1 MGNPMKY
8 LISLFLTTILLS
20 CGNDNSELYLIL
32 RDENKDLFDKNN
44 ELVKSIEGKNQQIE
58 MKIDSIETR
67 QIDFIR
73 NLDDKIMKKQKRQE
87 EIDYMNSE
95 EYEVEI
101 EGGNI

>member
-1 MGNPMKY
+1 MKY

-67 QIDFIR
+67 Q
-73 NLDDKIMKKQKRQE
+73 LDDTKTLNDKIKKIQDDFENK
-87 EIDYMNSE
+87 NKPH
-95 EYEVEI
+95 EVHV
-101 EGGNI
+101 NINA

>member
-1 MGNPMKY
+1 MKY